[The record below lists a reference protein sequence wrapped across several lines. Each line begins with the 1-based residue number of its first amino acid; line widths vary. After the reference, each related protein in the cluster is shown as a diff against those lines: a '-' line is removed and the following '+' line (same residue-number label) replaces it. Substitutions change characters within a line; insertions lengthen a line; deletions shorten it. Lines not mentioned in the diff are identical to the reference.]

1 MNEYVCKLG
10 EFSGS
15 DYLEFR
21 KGNSGAGRKFL
32 RQDSLYVLDSAF
44 FFFLERIFREIITS
58 FDMFEDTCVTRRE
71 WQEIMHLNIP
81 EIVPSEFVNEAMETL
96 SAIDR
101 WVTEEIG
108 ENEEFIVNWRIK
120 KSYLTSFEIR

>member
-1 MNEYVCKLG
+1 MNMFVSSENSAVAITLNSEKETLVPVGSFFDKIHCMCWTAH
-10 EFSGS
+10 FS
-15 DYLEFR
+15 L
-21 KGNSGAGRKFL
+21 SG
-32 RQDSLYVLDSAF
+32 
-44 FFFLERIFREIITS
+44 RIFREIITS

-101 WVTEEIG
+101 WVAEEIG
-108 ENEEFIVNWRIK
+108 ENEEFIVIGV
-120 KSYLTSFEIR
+120 

>member
-1 MNEYVCKLG
+1 MNMFVSSENSAVAITLNSEKETLVPVGSFFDKIHCMCWTAHFSSFWKEYSEKSS
-10 EFSGS
+10 F
-15 DYLEFR
+15 
-21 KGNSGAGRKFL
+21 
-32 RQDSLYVLDSAF
+32 
-44 FFFLERIFREIITS
+44 

-108 ENEEFIVNWRIK
+108 ENEEFIVIGV
-120 KSYLTSFEIR
+120 

>member
-1 MNEYVCKLG
+1 MNEYVCKFG
-10 EFSGS
+10 GFSGS
-15 DYLEFR
+15 DSLEFR

-108 ENEEFIVNWRIK
+108 ENEEFIVIGV
-120 KSYLTSFEIR
+120 